1 VSLTTTLAGI
11 APQQSA
17 TLFEQANAWIIAEA
31 GWLYMLT
38 WTVQSKAV
46 RARAIRAGPTRR
58 RLEQLRDRG
67 RTRS

>member
-1 VSLTTTLAGI
+1 VSLKTTLAGI

-38 WTVQSKAV
+38 RTVQPEQGSARPGHPRRAYQKEIGAV
-46 RARAIRAGPTRR
+46 EGSR
-58 RLEQLRDRG
+58 
-67 RTRS
+67 